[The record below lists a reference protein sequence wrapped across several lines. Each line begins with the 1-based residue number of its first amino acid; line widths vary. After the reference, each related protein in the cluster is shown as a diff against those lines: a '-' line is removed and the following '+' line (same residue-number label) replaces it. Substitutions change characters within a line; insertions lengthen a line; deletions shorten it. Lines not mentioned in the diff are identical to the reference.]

1 MFSKLSIAVKFG
13 LIGFV
18 GCVALGVV
26 LGTTAVWRSQEASK
40 QAAETR
46 LYAVA
51 DARSD
56 QISDYL
62 ESINHDI
69 ATVATNPNT
78 LAALDAF
85 DTSWRELGQGA
96 TTRLQRAYITN
107 NPHPVGERDN
117 LDAAQDGSAYSETH
131 ATYHPWF
138 RSFLRARG
146 YYDVFLLNT
155 DGDLVYSVFKEA
167 DFATN
172 LMRGPHRETDLGHV
186 FREAA
191 ALQASEI
198 AFADFAPYAPSNDAP
213 ASFIATPVFDANGNR
228 AGVLVFQM
236 PISRL
241 NAVAGSLTGLGDTG
255 EAYIIG
261 GDGLMRTDT
270 RFAGGSTILEQRAG
284 DSIETAM
291 AANQHSV
298 IEAVDHLGNRVFAAV
313 APFEFHG
320 VRWATVVT
328 MTRAEALAASRSL
341 TFTLLVAAIVLT
353 LLIGAAGVWIAMK
366 AAKPIQTLT
375 DVTRTV
381 AAGDL
386 QIDVPHRNRQ
396 DEIGALA
403 ETIEQFKQSLVDKA
417 RLERESAEAEAAA
430 AERMKAER
438 LRMADEF
445 ENSVGAVVSALASAA
460 TQLSQSAESLSASSE
475 QTSNQAV
482 SVAASAEQATVNV
495 ETVATAAEEMSA
507 SIGEIGRQAV
517 ESSQRA
523 ITAEEEASVT
533 VRRVEAL
540 TEAANRIGTVVS
552 LIQDIAEQTNL
563 LALNATIEA
572 ARAGEAGKGFAIVA
586 QEVKQLAAQT
596 ANATTEISQQIEEI
610 QSATGVSAKAIG
622 SVAEAIAD
630 LNRIAG
636 SISGAMEEQAAA
648 TREIASN
655 VQEAAT
661 GTRDVT
667 VNIAGVNEA
676 ASESRTAS
684 VQVLDAAKDLS
695 RQSEMLRDQV
705 NGFLATIR
713 AA

>member
-1 MFSKLSIAVKFG
+1 MFSRLSIAVKFG
-13 LIGFV
+13 LIGFF
-18 GCVALGVV
+18 GCVALGIV
-26 LGTTAVWRSQEASK
+26 LGATAVWQSQDAAR

-46 LYAVA
+46 LTAIA
-51 DARSD
+51 EARAD
-56 QISDYL
+56 QIGEYL
-62 ESINHDI
+62 ASIDQDI
-69 ATVATNPNT
+69 ETVATNPNT
-78 LAALDAF
+78 LAALNAF
-85 DTSWRELGQGA
+85 DAGWQALGSTAGSS
-96 TTRLQRAYITN
+96 LQRAYITD
-107 NPHPVGERDN
+107 NPHPAGEREN
-117 LDAAQDGSAYSETH
+117 LDAARDGSAYSAAH
-131 ATYHPWF
+131 ADFHPWF
-138 RSFLRARG
+138 RTFLRSRG
-146 YYDVFLLNT
+146 YYDIFLFNT
-155 DGDLVYSVFKEA
+155 DGDLVYTVFKEA

-172 LMRGPHRETDLGHV
+172 LETGPHRATDLGTV
-186 FREAA
+186 FSAA
-191 ALQASEI
+191 NTLSEGEMS
-198 AFADFAPYAPSNDAP
+198 FVDFAPYAPSADAP
-213 ASFIATPVFDANGNR
+213 ASFIATPVFDSNGRR
-228 AGVLVFQM
+228 AGVLAFQM

-241 NAVAGSLTGLGDTG
+241 NEVAGSLTGLGETG

-261 GDGLMRTDT
+261 DDGLMRTDT
-270 RFAGGSTILEQRAG
+270 RFASASTILTQHAG
-284 DSIETAM
+284 EA
-291 AANQHSV
+291 
-298 IEAVDHLGNRVFAAV
+298 IEAALGDAAHHVVSTDDHLGNRVFAAV
-313 APFEFHG
+313 AETDFHG
-320 VRWATVVT
+320 VHWGVVVT
-328 MTRAEALAASRSL
+328 TTRSEALAASRAMTL
-341 TFTLLVAAIVLT
+341 TLFAAALVLT
-353 LLIGAAGVWIAMK
+353 MLIGAIGVWIAMK

-375 DVTRTV
+375 QVTRTV
-381 AAGDL
+381 AAGNL
-386 QIDVPHRNRQ
+386 ETDVPHRNRQ

-403 ETIEQFKQSLVDKA
+403 ETIEQFKQSLVEKA
-417 RLERESAEAEAAA
+417 RLERESADAEAAA
-430 AERMKAER
+430 AARMKAER
-438 LRMADEF
+438 LRLAEEF

-482 SVAASAEQATVNV
+482 SVAASAEQATANV

-523 ITAEEEASVT
+523 TTAEEEASVT

-705 NGFLATIR
+705 DSFLATIR

>member
-1 MFSKLSIAVKFG
+1 MLSRLSIAVKFG

-62 ESINHDI
+62 ESINQDI
-69 ATVATNPNT
+69 ATVASNPNT
-78 LAALDAF
+78 LAALNAF
-85 DTSWRELGQGA
+85 DASWRALGQNA
-96 TTRLQRAYITN
+96 TAHLQRAYIAE
-107 NPHPVGERDN
+107 NPHPVGEREN
-117 LDAAQDGSAYSETH
+117 LDAARDGSAYSAAH
-131 ATYHPWF
+131 ATFHPWF

-146 YYDVFLLNT
+146 YYDVFLFNT

-172 LMRGPHRETDLGHV
+172 LMRGPHRDTDLGHIY
-186 FREAA
+186 RQAS
-191 ALQASEI
+191 ALPASEI
-198 AFADFAPYAPSNDAP
+198 AFIDFAPYAPSNDAP
-213 ASFIATPVFDANGNR
+213 ASFIATPVFDDGGNR

-241 NAVAGSLTGLGDTG
+241 NAVAGALTGLGETG

-261 GDGLMRTDT
+261 DDGLMRTDT
-270 RFAGGSTILEQRAG
+270 RFADGSTILEQRAG
-284 DSIETAM
+284 DAIEAAM
-291 AANQHSV
+291 VTNQHSV
-298 IEAVDHLGNRVFAAV
+298 IETMDHLGNRVFAAV
-313 APFEFHG
+313 APTEFHG

-328 MTRAEALAASRSL
+328 MTQAEALAASRSL
-341 TFTLLVAAIVLT
+341 TITLLVAAIVLT
-353 LLIGAAGVWIAMK
+353 LLVGAIGVWIAMK
-366 AAKPIQTLT
+366 AAKPLQTLT
-375 DVTRTV
+375 DVTRSV

-386 QIDVPHRNRQ
+386 QIEVPHRDRQ

-403 ETIEQFKQSLVDKA
+403 ETIDQFKQSLVDKA
-417 RLERESAEAEAAA
+417 RLERESADAEAAA

-438 LRMADEF
+438 LRLAEEF

-460 TQLSQSAESLSASSE
+460 SQLSQSAESLSASSE

-482 SVAASAEQATVNV
+482 SVAASAEQATANV

-523 ITAEEEASVT
+523 TTAEEEASVT

-596 ANATTEISQQIEEI
+596 AGATTEISQQIEEI

-622 SVAEAIAD
+622 SVAGAIAD

-636 SISGAMEEQAAA
+636 SISDAMEEQAAA

-695 RQSEMLRDQV
+695 RQSELLRDQV
-705 NGFLATIR
+705 DGFLANIR